1 MKIFLQKMAG
11 TRNRKLLIEP
21 ARGGLPTHRSS
32 GVIEILEYR
41 TEIEKKDAISV
52 NESIIQR
59 LC

>member
-1 MKIFLQKMAG
+1 MAG

-32 GVIEILEYR
+32 GVLEILEYR